1 MISDLIAQDN
11 ELLTECMLVRY
22 VNYLERIRGRGRE
35 YIRKVLDYIERENTP
50 RSINYQL
57 DLMKKVGF
65 RSVEILHKNMCF
77 GTFCTIK

>member
-11 ELLTECMLVRY
+11 ELLTECMLKRY
-22 VNYLERIRGRGRE
+22 VNYLERIRGRE
-35 YIRKVLDYIERENTP
+35 YIRKVLDYIAREDTP

-65 RSVEILHKNMCF
+65 RSVKILHKNMCF
-77 GTFCTIK
+77 GTFCAIE